1 MTATYTLVFAFFV
14 LRVYVLKELNRHEV
28 KLLLCQSDSFFR
40 HFSRVLLE
48 GRPSALTPILGL
60 FQVKNA
66 INGDKRYYVALSN
79 LRYRE
84 GGAPKGPI
92 RVFDL
97 KGLGR
102 QRYIPETDSHAIHSG
117 TNSSSNSGTGGGAA
131 ARRAGRQ
138 NRTAAAMLK
147 EAAASTA
154 TPAANDAAA
163 VSSDENYSP
172 KILAATEEPFSSK
185 DASFPAAGGYIALLS
200 LSVLFFVCTKGSF
213 IFFLISPQ
221 SGLSLL
227 CLALA

>member
-1 MTATYTLVFAFFV
+1 M

-60 FQVKNA
+60 FQVKNT

-102 QRYIPETDSHAIHSG
+102 QRYIPETDSHAVHSG
-117 TNSSSNSGTGGGAA
+117 ANSSSNSCTGGGAA
-131 ARRAGRQ
+131 ARTAGRQ
-138 NRTAAAMLK
+138 NRTTAAAVLN

-185 DASFPAAGGYIALLS
+185 DAGFPAAGGFIAHFSLS
-200 LSVLFFVCTKGSF
+200 LLFFICTGDSF
-213 IFFLISPQ
+213 IFLFITLQ
-221 SGLSLL
+221 TGLSLL
-227 CLALA
+227 CLWLA